1 MKKYMLFVLALVC
14 HTTNIHALEGNARK
28 RNDAHIAG
36 HVIDKK
42 TGRHLGFVNIMLIGT
57 NIGTAAD
64 ESGHFF
70 LKNLPEGQYTVEARF
85 IGYKSEREVVEVKL
99 GETSDVN
106 FVMEEDMMQMDYV
119 VVSANRSE
127 TTRREAPNIV
137 NVISPGLF
145 ETANSTNLA
154 QSLNFQPGVRVENN
168 CQNCGFN
175 QVRING
181 LDGPYT
187 QILIDSRPIFS
198 ALAGVYGLE
207 QIPTNMIDRVEVVR
221 GGGSAL
227 FGANAIAGTINI
239 ITKEPADNSLAVK
252 HTTSLIGGEAYD
264 ANTSVN
270 GALVSDNRML
280 GASLYGSTQQ
290 REGWDA
296 NGDGFTE
303 VGKLRSNTLGFRS
316 YFKTSTQ
323 SKLSLEYHHSYEYR
337 RGGDQL
343 DKQPHEALIAEQT
356 EHNINTGGL
365 RFDYFTRDYRHR
377 ASVYASA
384 QHINRDSYYGAG
396 MDPNAYG
403 NTKDFTVVGGG
414 QYVYSMEKCLFMPA
428 NLTVGAEAT
437 YNNMKDVSQNN
448 AHNLDQEI
456 SIYSAFAQN
465 EWKNGK
471 WLFLLGLRMDKH
483 NLIDKPIFSPRANFR
498 YTPAEWVT
506 LRTGYAMGFRAPQIF
521 DEDLHITAVGGK
533 SSVVN
538 NIAGLDPER
547 SHSVNLS
554 ADFYKT
560 FGRVQTNFLIDA
572 FLTKLDDVFVLE
584 QISSDN
590 DNLLMYERRNG
601 SGAMVAG
608 VSLEARVAPSAK
620 WNFQLGATI
629 QSSRYDE
636 AEWGWSED
644 PDMIRRRETG
654 REMFRSPNTY
664 GYATVNY
671 VPVEGLNIS
680 ASGTYTGRMWVQHCA
695 GYVESDEEVHTPAF
709 FDVNLKVAYD
719 IRLKGNTTLQINA
732 GVQNIA
738 DSFQSD
744 FDKGEF
750 RDGGY
755 FYGPTLPRSYF
766 VGLKLLL

>member
-1 MKKYMLFVLALVC
+1 MKKHLFLALAIVC
-14 HTTNIHALEGNARK
+14 CALNIHATNNN

-36 HVIDKK
+36 HIIDKAS
-42 TGRHLGFVNIMLIGT
+42 GHHIGFVTVTLVGTTIGT
-57 NIGTAAD
+57 TAD

-70 LKNLPEGQYTVEARF
+70 LKSLPAGKYTVEARYT
-85 IGYKSEREVVEVKL
+85 GYKSVKQDVEVRL
-99 GETSDVN
+99 GETTNVN
-106 FVMEEDMMQMDYV
+106 FVMEEDVVQMEYV

-127 TTRREAPNIV
+127 TTRREASNIV
-137 NVISPGLF
+137 NVISPKLF
-145 ETANSTNLA
+145 ETTNSTNLA

-227 FGANAIAGTINI
+227 FGANAIAGTINV
-239 ITKEPADNSLAVK
+239 ITREPAENSLAVK
-252 HTTSLIGGEAYD
+252 HTTTLIGGETLD
-264 ANTSVN
+264 ANTSIN
-270 GALVSDNRML
+270 GALVSDNGMY
-280 GASLYGSTQQ
+280 GVSLYGSTQQ
-290 REGWDA
+290 RDGWDA
-296 NGDGFTE
+296 NADGFTE
-303 VGKLRSNTLGFRS
+303 VGELRSHTLGFRS

-323 SKLSLEYHHSYEYR
+323 SKLSLEYHNSYEYR

-365 RFDYFTRDYRHR
+365 RFDYFTRDYRH
-377 ASVYASA
+377 SVTLYASA
-384 QHINRDSYYGAG
+384 QHVNRDSYYGAG

-403 NTKDFTVVGGG
+403 NTKDLTLVGGG
-414 QYVYSMEKCLFMPA
+414 QYLYRMDKCLFMPA
-428 NLTVGAEAT
+428 NLTVGVEAT
-437 YNNMKDVSQNN
+437 YNSMEDVSQNN
-448 AHNLDQEI
+448 SHNLDQDI
-456 SIYSAFAQN
+456 SIYSAFVQN
-465 EWKNGK
+465 EWKNDR
-471 WLFLLGLRMDKH
+471 WLMLLGVRMDKH
-483 NLIDKPIFSPRANFR
+483 NMIGTPIFSPRVNFR

-538 NIAGLDPER
+538 NIPGLDPER

-560 FGRVQTNFLIDA
+560 FGQVQTNLLIDA
-572 FLTKLDDVFVLE
+572 FLTKLNDVFVLE
-584 QISSDN
+584 QIASTN
-590 DNLLMYERRNG
+590 ENLLMYERRNG

-608 VSLEARVAPSAK
+608 VSIEARVVPSQK
-620 WNFQLGATI
+620 WNFQLGATV
-629 QSSRYDE
+629 QSSRYDK

-644 PDMIRRRETG
+644 PNMIRRRKTG
-654 REMFRSPNTY
+654 REMFRSPDTY
-664 GYATVNY
+664 GYATLTY
-671 VPVEGLNIS
+671 QPVKGLNLS

-695 GYVESDEEVHTPAF
+695 GYVEVDEEVHTPAF

-719 IRLKGNTTLQINA
+719 IRLKGNNILQIHA

-738 DSFQSD
+738 NSFQRD

-766 VGLKLLL
+766 VGLKFTM